1 MTVPGPI
8 RSAVPAL
15 LAAGLGHHQAG
26 RLTEAYD
33 IYRRV
38 LAVAPQQPDA
48 LHLLGVV
55 AYQLGQPEQA
65 VALIRQAIDRR
76 ADNPDF
82 YVNLG
87 NALQALG
94 RHPAAVNAF
103 GRAAALERPLRAETL
118 FNLGNALR
126 LAERPAEAMA
136 AQAEAAR
143 LAPGF
148 APAFRNLGLLLH
160 GQGRLVEAEAALRRA
175 AMLAPEDPEAHY
187 ALGLVL
193 KDAGRIEPAVAALRT
208 ALARDPAHAAAHDA
222 LGSAL
227 KDLGRLEE
235 AVAAYRAAVAQDPD
249 FAAAHYNLAGALQDL
264 GQPVEALDGY
274 RRCLDLDPANDSARH
289 MVAALRGETTA
300 AAPAAYVRE
309 MFDGYAAGFE
319 HHLLTRLHYRAP
331 EWLREAVDS
340 VRASTAA
347 TRPAAPTR
355 PDAPVPPAAFARVLD
370 LGCGSGLV
378 GAAFRDLA
386 GILDGVDLAPR
397 MIETCR
403 RRGIYD
409 ALQVSDVV
417 DFLTAGGPPYDLLL
431 AADLFIYIGDLAAVF
446 AAVRARSAPG
456 GLFAFSVER
465 LDQGGGRRR
474 RLCAAPIR
482 PLRPVDRLHRR
493 AGEGPRVRRRR
504 RDGCAVAR
512 GPGSTHP
519 RPHLR
524 PARRLDLGF

>member
-1 MTVPGPI
+1 MTVPGPT

-94 RHPAAVNAF
+94 RHPTAVNAF
-103 GRAAALERPLRAETL
+103 GRAAALERPLRPETL

-126 LAERPAEAMA
+126 LAERPGEAMA
-136 AQAEAAR
+136 ALAEAAR

-148 APAFRNLGLLLH
+148 APAYRNLGLLLH

-187 ALGLVL
+187 ALGLVH
-193 KDAGRIEPAVAALRT
+193 KDAGRAEASVAALRA

-222 LGSAL
+222 MGSAL

-235 AVAAYRAAVAQDPD
+235 AVAAYRAAVAQAPD
-249 FAAAHYNLAGALQDL
+249 FAAAHYNLAGALQDI
-264 GQPVEALDGY
+264 GQPIEALDGY

-319 HHLLTRLHYRAP
+319 HHLLARLHYRAP
-331 EWLREAVDS
+331 ALLREAVDRFLAGTTS
-340 VRASTAA
+340 SCA
-347 TRPAAPTR
+347 TP
-355 PDAPVPPAAFARVLD
+355 FARVLD

-378 GAAFRDLA
+378 GAAFRDRA
-386 GILDGVDLAPR
+386 GTLDGVDLSPR
-397 MIETCR
+397 MVEACR

-409 ALQVSDVV
+409 SVCESDVV
-417 DFLTAGGPPYDLLL
+417 DFLAAAGAPYDLLL
-431 AADLFIYIGDLAAVF
+431 AADLFIYIGDLEAVF
-446 AAVRARSAPG
+446 AAVRARCAPG
-456 GLFAFSVER
+456 GLFVFSVER
-465 LDQGGGRRR
+465 LEASEGGGAGYALRSSGRYAQS
-474 RLCAAPIR
+474 AAYIGGLAKAHGFTVVDETVA
-482 PLRPVDRLHRR
+482 PLREAQGQPIVGLIYVLR
-493 AGEGPRVRRRR
+493 A
-504 RDGCAVAR
+504 A
-512 GPGSTHP
+512 
-519 RPHLR
+519 
-524 PARRLDLGF
+524 